1 MDLWT
6 QINKTIDET
15 IDNLTVSLIAGQV
28 EDYSNYSKVVGN
40 IKGLQDAKEILRV
53 VVKARTEGDD
63 YDDDY

>member
-6 QINKTIDET
+6 EINKTIDET
-15 IDNLTVSLIAGQV
+15 IDNLTVSLVSGQV
-28 EDYSNYSKVVGN
+28 PDYSHYSKVVGN

-63 YDDDY
+63 YDTDY